1 MNKKINLTKL
11 DVSPAYLGLSKQTN
25 KIYFYLK
32 IANKI
37 QEITYL
43 IKDTKNYHQEL
54 IAFIKKYSKENKIKI
69 FALGL
74 AGFDDFEEIA
84 TKMWQILD
92 IVPRELKIKDKAL
105 KIHAQKAC
113 RLADSLFDD
122 EIKPINFLDK
132 HGLVKEQFLTNLNEY
147 KKIAEKEDWDKILQ
161 TAEVFKK
168 NNLQAAFINSTAA
181 GGGVSLMRHAL
192 IRLYSLL
199 GVNMKW
205 IVLKG
210 DKDVFNITKKKIH
223 NVLHGV
229 AAYNIMLNK
238 EDKKKYGEWIKD
250 NYKRIKKVI
259 SKLNVVIIDDPQPS
273 GLIPLIKKDFP
284 HIKIIYRSHIQIYS
298 ELIERGV
305 KQNKNTWDFV
315 WGNAKLA
322 DIFISHPIAKFVPSD
337 VPENKVLYLPAT
349 TDKLD
354 GLNKKI
360 KNDNK
365 KYYFKLFNSILKK
378 SGLKPL
384 DTKRPYI
391 IQVARFDPSKG
402 IPDVIETYRK
412 LRKNLIKKEIAD
424 KDMPQLVI
432 VGNGAN
438 DDPESMPIYHET
450 RRTIEMDTFKEYKDD
465 IKVARL
471 PHNDQLLNVL
481 LDNALV
487 ALQLSHREGFEIKVT
502 EALLKGVPIVAYRTG
517 GIPLQ
522 IEDGKTGYL
531 VPRKRTK
538 LVAKRIEEL
547 FLDKIKCQEISNN
560 AKNNINDNYLTIN
573 SAYRWMLL
581 VILLSF
587 RKNIDMKS
595 RKFADLENKYL
606 PDILADLK

>member
-238 EDKKKYGEWIKD
+238 EDKKKYREWIKD
-250 NYKRIKKVI
+250 NYRRIKKVI

>member
-92 IVPRELKIKDKAL
+92 IVPKELKIKDKAL

-122 EIKPINFLDK
+122 EI
-132 HGLVKEQFLTNLNEY
+132 
-147 KKIAEKEDWDKILQ
+147 
-161 TAEVFKK
+161 KK

-238 EDKKKYGEWIKD
+238 EDKKKYREWIKD
-250 NYKRIKKVI
+250 NYRRIKKVI

-298 ELIERGV
+298 KLIEQGI

-315 WGNAKLA
+315 WKNARLA
-322 DIFISHPIAKFVPSD
+322 DIFISHPIKRFVPSD

-349 TDKLD
+349 TDRLD

-365 KYYFKLFNSILKK
+365 KYYFKLFNYILQK

>member
-199 GVNMKW
+199 GVDMKW

-238 EDKKKYGEWIKD
+238 EDKKKYREWIKD
-250 NYKRIKKVI
+250 NYRRIKKVI